1 MQQGGFHNTVKLRGM
16 VAEPL
21 KESHVTYGERFYATR
36 LRVPRL
42 SHACDLLP
50 ITISER
56 LLSGYM
62 PQVDSIVTII
72 GQLRKMCI
80 RDRRHSRAAFVP
92 SDWPDRGD
100 GRSCRCAQAR

>member
-1 MQQGGFHNTVKLRGM
+1 M

-72 GQLRKMCI
+72 GQLRSYNQYIDCLLYTSYRILKLK
-80 RDRRHSRAAFVP
+80 RRGFPLRFLYLPIVNP
-92 SDWPDRGD
+92 LKKG
-100 GRSCRCAQAR
+100 